1 MSKMS
6 DLILDI
12 QGMLEDDVHPTSIA
26 RQLGVPLTWVYDAL
40 EQMEPDEEESF
51 SPFETCNS

>member
-6 DLILDI
+6 DIILDI
-12 QGMLEDDVHPTSIA
+12 QGMLEDGVHPTSIA
-26 RQLGVPLTWVYDAL
+26 RQLEVPLTWVYDAL
-40 EQMEPDEEESF
+40 EQMEPDEEETF

>member
-12 QGMLEDDVHPTSIA
+12 QGMLEDGVHPTSIA
-26 RQLGVPLTWVYDAL
+26 RQLDVPLTWVYDAL
-40 EQMEPDEEESF
+40 EQMEPDEGESF